1 MADVVTG
8 EAVVVEVRI
17 AQLPTR
23 GVAFLIDWLVQ
34 WIILIVMYVLV
45 GNASFVTDTAMT
57 TGLLILLTVLVVVG
71 YPVVFETVSRGRSLG
86 KLAMGLRV
94 VGDDGGP
101 VRFRQ
106 ALFRGLAGFL
116 EFWMFFGAPALITSL
131 VNQRGKRLGDV
142 FAGTIVIGER
152 APRQEPPPEMPP
164 QLAPWASSLE
174 LSQLSAELADTARQY
189 LTRWHQLTPDA
200 RYQMGIRIAGQ
211 VAACVAPP
219 PPPGL
224 PPHTYLA
231 AVLAER
237 RRREELRLAQA
248 RAAAAPYGGSP
259 YASGSYAGAP
269 YAGAPY
275 AGAPYAGAPNASGS
289 YAGAPNA
296 SGSYAGAPNASGSYG
311 GAPPAP
317 PAPPA
322 PTAPPANTPMPPAS
336 RPMSPANPPAP
347 PANRPMPPSNPAG
360 PTPGGFAPPS

>member
-23 GVAFLIDWLVQ
+23 GVALLIDWVVQ
-34 WIILIVMYVLV
+34 WAALILMYILL
-45 GNASFVTDTAMT
+45 GSASVVTDTALA
-57 TGLLILLTVLVVVG
+57 TGLMILVTVLVLVG
-71 YPVVFETVSRGRSLG
+71 YPVAFETASRGRSLG

-101 VRFRQ
+101 ERFRQ

-142 FAGTIVIGER
+142 FAGTIVISER
-152 APRQEPPPEMPP
+152 GPRQEPPPEMPP
-164 QLAPWASSLE
+164 GLAPWAASLQ
-174 LSQLSAELADTARQY
+174 LSQLTGELADTARQY
-189 LTRWHQLTPDA
+189 LSRWHQLGPDI
-200 RYQMGIRIAGQ
+200 RHQMGVRIAGQ
-211 VAACVAPP
+211 VSAVVAPP

-248 RAAAAPYGGSP
+248 RAAAPPFGAAYGGASYGSPYGGSP
-259 YASGSYAGAP
+259 YDGAP
-269 YAGAPY
+269 YSGSPYDGAP
-275 AGAPYAGAPNASGS
+275 
-289 YAGAPNA
+289 
-296 SGSYAGAPNASGSYG
+296 YG
-311 GAPPAP
+311 GAPHRGTHGGTHGGAPQGGAPAP
-317 PAPPA
+317 V
-322 PTAPPANTPMPPAS
+322 
-336 RPMSPANPPAP
+336 NPP
-347 PANRPMPPSNPAG
+347 PPSDPAG
-360 PTPGGFAPPS
+360 PTPGGFVPPN